1 MNSLIWGPFQK
12 RYGRIPTTGE
22 KFAGLA
28 FVALLYAFA
37 GLAYMGFTGQLFP
50 EPTPQEIAARQSA
63 KAAKEAARQAEEL
76 RDAIA
81 ERKRAQETERL
92 FIITE
97 AQRILETQLKD
108 PDSVSYE
115 VKGWNLSNGAL
126 CFKYRA
132 RNGFGGMAMGY
143 LTIHQNQAYET
154 AAQFRK
160 LCPATDNIESYTL

>member
-1 MNSLIWGPFQK
+1 MNNILWGQFHK
-12 RYGRIPTTGE
+12 RYGRMPTTHE
-22 KFAGLA
+22 KMFGLCVVL
-28 FVALLYAFA
+28 FIYLVIGMIY
-37 GLAYMGFTGQLFP
+37 LAATGQLVP
-50 EPTPQEIAARQSA
+50 EPTPQEIAA
-63 KAAKEAARQAEEL
+63 KQAEEL

-81 ERKRAQETERL
+81 DRKRAQETERL
-92 FIITE
+92 FILTE

-143 LTIHQNQAYET
+143 LAIHQNQAYET

>member
-1 MNSLIWGPFQK
+1 MNSLLWGQFHKQ
-12 RYGRIPTTGE
+12 YGRWPTTGE

-28 FVALLYAFA
+28 FVLALYAI
-37 GLAYMGFTGQLFP
+37 GWLAYMGITGQLFA
-50 EPTPQEIAARQSA
+50 EPTPQEIAAQ
-63 KAAKEAARQAEEL
+63 QAEEL
-76 RDAIA
+76 RDAA
-81 ERKRAQETERL
+81 QARKRAQETERL
-92 FIITE
+92 FILTE

-115 VKGWNLSNGAL
+115 VKGWNLSNVAL

-143 LTIHQNQAYET
+143 LAIHQNQAYET

-160 LCPATDNIESYTL
+160 LCPVADVENIAL

>member
-1 MNSLIWGPFQK
+1 MNSLLWGPFHKQYK
-12 RYGRIPTTGE
+12 RWPTTGE
-22 KFAGLA
+22 KFIAL
-28 FVALLYAFA
+28 FVWVLLMAVPVM
-37 GLAYMGFTGQLFP
+37 AYMGITGQLFA
-50 EPTPQEIAARQSA
+50 EPTAQEIAA
-63 KAAKEAARQAEEL
+63 KQAEEL
-76 RDAIA
+76 RDAVQA
-81 ERKRAQETERL
+81 RKRAQETERL
-92 FIITE
+92 FILTE

-143 LTIHQNQAYET
+143 LAIHQNQAYET

-160 LCPATDNIESYTL
+160 LCPVSDVENIA

>member
-1 MNSLIWGPFQK
+1 MNSLLWGQFHKQYK
-12 RYGRIPTTGE
+12 RWPTTGE
-22 KFAGLA
+22 KFIAL
-28 FVALLYAFA
+28 FVWVLLMAA
-37 GLAYMGFTGQLFP
+37 PVMAYMGITGQLFA
-50 EPTPQEIAARQSA
+50 EPTPQEIAA
-63 KAAKEAARQAEEL
+63 KQAEEL
-76 RDAIA
+76 RDAVQA
-81 ERKRAQETERL
+81 RKRAQETERL
-92 FIITE
+92 FILTE

-143 LTIHQNQAYET
+143 LAIHQNQAYET

-160 LCPATDNIESYTL
+160 LCPVADVENIA

>member
-1 MNSLIWGPFQK
+1 MNSLLWGPFQK
-12 RYGRIPTTGE
+12 RYGRMPTTGE

-50 EPTPQEIAARQSA
+50 EPTPQEIAEQ
-63 KAAKEAARQAEEL
+63 QAEEL
-76 RDAIA
+76 RDAVQA
-81 ERKRAQETERL
+81 RKRAQERDRL
-92 FIITE
+92 FILTE
-97 AQRILETQLKD
+97 AKRILETQLKD

-143 LTIHQNQAYET
+143 LAIHQNQAYET

>member
-1 MNSLIWGPFQK
+1 M
-12 RYGRIPTTGE
+12 GE

-50 EPTPQEIAARQSA
+50 EPTPQEIAGQ
-63 KAAKEAARQAEEL
+63 QAEEL
-76 RDAIA
+76 RDAVQA
-81 ERKRAQETERL
+81 RKRAQETERL
-92 FIITE
+92 FILTE

-143 LTIHQNQAYET
+143 LAIHQNQAYET

>member
-1 MNSLIWGPFQK
+1 MNSLLWGQFHKQ
-12 RYGRIPTTGE
+12 YGRWPTTGE

-28 FVALLYAFA
+28 FVLALYAI
-37 GLAYMGFTGQLFP
+37 GWLAYMGITGQLFA
-50 EPTPQEIAARQSA
+50 EPTPKEIAA
-63 KAAKEAARQAEEL
+63 KQAEEL
-76 RDAIA
+76 RDAVQA
-81 ERKRAQETERL
+81 RKRAQETERL
-92 FIITE
+92 FILTE

-115 VKGWNLSNGAL
+115 VKGWNPSNGAL

-143 LTIHQNQAYET
+143 LAIHQNQAYET

-160 LCPATDNIESYTL
+160 LCPVADVENIAL

>member
-1 MNSLIWGPFQK
+1 MNNILWSQFHKQH
-12 RYGRIPTTGE
+12 GRWPTTGE
-22 KFAGLA
+22 KFC
-28 FVALLYAFA
+28 ALFIWMFLMAVPVM
-37 GLAYMGFTGQLFP
+37 AYMGITGQLFA
-50 EPTPQEIAARQSA
+50 EPTPQEIAEQ
-63 KAAKEAARQAEEL
+63 QAEEL
-76 RDAIA
+76 RDAVQA
-81 ERKRAQETERL
+81 RKRAQETERL
-92 FIITE
+92 FILTE

-160 LCPATDNIESYTL
+160 LCPATDNIESYAL

>member
-1 MNSLIWGPFQK
+1 MNSLLWGQFHKQ
-12 RYGRIPTTGE
+12 YGRWPTTGE

-28 FVALLYAFA
+28 FVLALYAI
-37 GLAYMGFTGQLFP
+37 GWLAYMGITGKLFA
-50 EPTPQEIAARQSA
+50 EPTPQEIAAKQS
-63 KAAKEAARQAEEL
+63 EEL

-92 FIITE
+92 FILTE

-143 LTIHQNQAYET
+143 LAIHQNQAYET
-154 AAQFRK
+154 ATQFRK